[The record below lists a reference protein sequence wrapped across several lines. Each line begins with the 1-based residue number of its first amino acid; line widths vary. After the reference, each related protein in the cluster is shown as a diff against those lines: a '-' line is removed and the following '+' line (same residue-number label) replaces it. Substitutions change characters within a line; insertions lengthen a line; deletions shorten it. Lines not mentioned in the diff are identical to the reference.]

1 MIVRRLVQPCLDS
14 SSVHELNLKSCV
26 PTLGAEGDPV
36 AAWGVLA
43 SLQNY
48 KRSFLNSCSCLSAV
62 ILRTRV
68 HLCPGSQHT
77 RFFRSSQT
85 PTAPSLRWGFRSA
98 RTDVV
103 PALCSVAG

>member
-43 SLQNY
+43 SSQNY
-48 KRSFLNSCSCLSAV
+48 KRSFLNSCSFCCHTAH
-62 ILRTRV
+62 T
-68 HLCPGSQHT
+68 CPPVS
-77 RFFRSSQT
+77 RLM
-85 PTAPSLRWGFRSA
+85 AY
-98 RTDVV
+98 
-103 PALCSVAG
+103 ALL